1 MPELSAP
8 VVLIIFNRPHLVRQV
23 WETIRAARPRRLF
36 VVADGPRSDRP
47 EDAALCAA
55 CRAIVAQVD
64 WPCEVEHNYAE
75 RNLNC
80 GLRVATGLD
89 WVFSQVEEAIVL
101 EDDILPDPSF
111 FGFCQAL
118 LERYRSDEQCMGIGG
133 YNVLGEWRRA
143 DGSYFFHRHPMTWG
157 WATWAR
163 AWRSFDYHLERYRTW
178 NVHERLMAHLGDPE
192 MAAYYWDLFQHLK
205 PALTDAW
212 DTQWVLICY
221 VLGGRWISPTINLV
235 TNVGFDGDATHTG
248 MAHDLR
254 GLIRR
259 GGALWPLNAPAQPG
273 QDAVVDEGF
282 DRWAF
287 LLQTLNSYREMRR
300 LSVWLRALDTNPDLA
315 MPGVFRGGRSTLAPL
330 RNPAELLTVLDYVTP
345 FLADNPRLHRMK
357 ADLAALAAR
366 P

>member
-1 MPELSAP
+1 MPELSTP

-23 WETIRAARPRRLF
+23 WETIRAARPSRLF
-36 VVADGPRSDRP
+36 VVADGPRPDRP
-47 EDAALCAA
+47 EDVALCAA

-64 WPCEVEHNYAE
+64 WPCQVERNYAVS
-75 RNLNC
+75 NLNC

-89 WVFSQVEEAIVL
+89 WVFAQVEEAIVL

-111 FGFCQAL
+111 FGFCQDL
-118 LERYRSDEQCMGIGG
+118 LARYRHDEQCMGIGG

-143 DGSYFFHRHPMTWG
+143 ECSYFFHRHPVTWG

-163 AWRSFDYHLERYRTW
+163 AWRSFDYDLERYRAW
-178 NVHERLMAHLGDPE
+178 NVHERLMAHLSDPE
-192 MAAYYWDLFQHLK
+192 MAAYYWDLFQHLR
-205 PALTDAW
+205 PAVTDAW
-212 DTQWVLICY
+212 DTQWALICA
-221 VLGGRWISPTINLV
+221 VLGGRWISPTVNLV
-235 TNVGFDGDATHTG
+235 TNVGFDRDATHTG

-259 GGALWPLNAPAQPG
+259 GSAWGPLNAPAQQG
-273 QDAVVDEGF
+273 QGAVDEGF

-287 LLQTLNSYREMRR
+287 LLRTLNSYRDMRR
-300 LSVWLRALDTNPDLA
+300 LGVWQRALDANPDLA
-315 MPGVFRGGRSTLAPL
+315 MPGIFRGGRSTLAPL
-330 RNPAELLTVLDYVTP
+330 RNPAELLAVLDYVTA

-357 ADLAALAAR
+357 ADLQALAAR

>member
-1 MPELSAP
+1 MPELSTP
-8 VVLIIFNRPHLVRQV
+8 VVLIIFNRPHVVRQV
-23 WETIRAARPRRLF
+23 WATIRAARPNRLF
-36 VVADGPRSDRP
+36 VVADGPRPDRP
-47 EDAALCAA
+47 EDAALCAES
-55 CRAIVAQVD
+55 RAIVAQVD
-64 WPCEVEHNYAE
+64 WPCQVERNYAE
-75 RNLNC
+75 HNLNC

-89 WVFSQVEEAIVL
+89 WVFAQVEEAIVL

-118 LERYRSDEQCMGIGG
+118 LARYRSDEQCMGIGG

-143 DGSYFFHRHPMTWG
+143 EGSYFFHRHPVTWG

-163 AWRSFDYHLERYRTW
+163 AWRSFDYHLERYRAW
-178 NVHERLMAHLGDPE
+178 NVHERLLAHLSDPE
-192 MAAYYWDLFQHLK
+192 MMAYTWDLFQHLK

-212 DTQWVLICY
+212 DTQWALICTL
-221 VLGGRWISPTINLV
+221 LGGRWISPTVNLV
-235 TNVGFDGDATHTG
+235 TNVGFDPDATHTG

-259 GGALWPLNAPAQPG
+259 GSAQWPLTAAEQQG
-273 QDAVVDEGF
+273 RGAVDENF

-287 LLQTLNSYREMRR
+287 LLQNLNSYRDMRR
-300 LSVWLRALDTNPDLA
+300 LSVWQRALDANPHLA
-315 MPGVFRGGRSTLAPL
+315 MPGIFRGGRTTLAPL
-330 RNPAELLTVLDYVTP
+330 RNPAELLAVLDYVAP
-345 FLADNPRLHRMK
+345 FMADNPRLHRMK